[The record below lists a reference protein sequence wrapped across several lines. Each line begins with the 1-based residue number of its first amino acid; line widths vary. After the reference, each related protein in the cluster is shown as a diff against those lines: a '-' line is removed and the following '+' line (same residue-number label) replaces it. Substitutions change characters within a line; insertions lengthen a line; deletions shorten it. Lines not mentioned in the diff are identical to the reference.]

1 MRFELFV
8 ALRYLFARRKQAFI
22 YIISAMS
29 VLGVAIGVAAL
40 VVVLGVYNG
49 FTTDIRDKILGAN
62 AHIIVSGPLAALTAP
77 PSDADF
83 EKMRGGEA
91 PELSGMAA
99 VLRRINATPGVVG
112 STPFLYAEGMLSSP
126 RGVKGVVLR
135 GIDPKTAPDV
145 LTMLDNLSS
154 GSVADLNA
162 SVEGAPPGVLIG
174 KELAQRLGLVV
185 GSRVNLLSP
194 SGQKTTAGF
203 QPRIRPYKVAG
214 IFQTGMF
221 EYDSSLGFI
230 SLAAARD
237 LLGLPSDQISGI
249 EVTVKDVYKADTVAA
264 ALQKELGP
272 LASVRT
278 WMDMNANLFAALKLE
293 KIDVFDLYVPIV
305 EDVDYPI
312 AFEDAKELV
321 KKATLPLGEEYQK
334 LLDRAFAERW
344 VDVYEND
351 GKQSGAFSCGVF
363 GVHPYVLM
371 NFAGTLNDAFTLAH
385 ELGHSMH
392 SWFSDTTQDY
402 VNHDYRIMVAEV
414 ASTVNEVLLTK
425 YLLKT
430 ETDEKR
436 RAYILNHFLESFRT
450 TLYRQT
456 LFAEFERKAHDLYAA
471 GQPLTATSLNKVYHD
486 LEATYY
492 DGIGID
498 ADIDP
503 EWSYIPHFYRAFYV
517 YQYATGFSSAV
528 AIAEHILT
536 TGDASGYLKFLTT
549 GGSDYPLEE
558 LKIAGVD
565 LTKPDTVRSALRVFD
580 ETIDE
585 LAKILL

>member
-154 GSVADLNA
+154 GSVAGLNA

-214 IFQTGMF
+214 ISRPACSNTTRRSG
-221 EYDSSLGFI
+221 SSPLRRRAICWACLPIRFPASKSPSRTYTRPI
-230 SLAAARD
+230 PWPPPSKRSSALW
-237 LLGLPSDQISGI
+237 LPS
-249 EVTVKDVYKADTVAA
+249 
-264 ALQKELGP
+264 
-272 LASVRT
+272 
-278 WMDMNANLFAALKLE
+278 
-293 KIDVFDLYVPIV
+293 
-305 EDVDYPI
+305 
-312 AFEDAKELV
+312 
-321 KKATLPLGEEYQK
+321 
-334 LLDRAFAERW
+334 
-344 VDVYEND
+344 
-351 GKQSGAFSCGVF
+351 
-363 GVHPYVLM
+363 
-371 NFAGTLNDAFTLAH
+371 
-385 ELGHSMH
+385 GHG
-392 SWFSDTTQDY
+392 WT
-402 VNHDYRIMVAEV
+402 
-414 ASTVNEVLLTK
+414 
-425 YLLKT
+425 
-430 ETDEKR
+430 
-436 RAYILNHFLESFRT
+436 
-450 TLYRQT
+450 
-456 LFAEFERKAHDLYAA
+456 
-471 GQPLTATSLNKVYHD
+471 
-486 LEATYY
+486 
-492 DGIGID
+492 
-498 ADIDP
+498 
-503 EWSYIPHFYRAFYV
+503 
-517 YQYATGFSSAV
+517 
-528 AIAEHILT
+528 
-536 TGDASGYLKFLTT
+536 
-549 GGSDYPLEE
+549 
-558 LKIAGVD
+558 
-565 LTKPDTVRSALRVFD
+565 
-580 ETIDE
+580 
-585 LAKILL
+585 